1 MNLETTDIVIILIAG
16 FAIIAGIVL
25 RMYLKKQHREK
36 VMQEAVSPD
45 FLKLLE
51 DNVALYS
58 LLPEK
63 LKKELQGRTVV
74 FLEEKE
80 FEGCGGLE
88 ITDQVKVTIAASA
101 CILLLN
107 KDFDYYPTLNSILV
121 YPDAYIASNSKSSLG
136 GITVVQKES
145 ARLGESWTHGNL
157 VLSWQQVKNEA
168 GDIHSHHNVILH
180 EFAHQLDQ
188 LDGYAD
194 GTPPLPCRGIYP
206 RWQKVMK
213 EEYEHLCEEAE
224 HAVRDVID
232 WYGATNPAEFFAVT
246 TESFFCNPLA
256 LQKAHG
262 KLYDLFVEFYQL
274 DPAEWHEN
282 HLNC

>member
-1 MNLETTDIVIILIAG
+1 METFDIILVVVVG
-16 FAIIAGIVL
+16 VLIIGGIILAV
-25 RMYLKKQHREK
+25 YLKQRHREK
-36 VMQEAVSPD
+36 LMQEQLPQEY
-45 FLKLLE
+45 LE
-51 DNVALYS
+51 ILENHVALYS
-58 LLPEK
+58 ILPES
-63 LKKELQGRTVV
+63 LKKELHGRIAI
-74 FLEEKE
+74 FLDEKE

-88 ITDQVKVTIAASA
+88 ITDRVKVTIAAFA

-107 KDFDYYPTLNSILV
+107 KNFDYYPSLNSILV
-121 YPDAYIASNSKSSLG
+121 YPDAYVASNSRSSLG

-157 VLSWQQVKNEA
+157 VLSWQQIENEA
-168 GDIHSHHNVILH
+168 CDIHNHQNVILH

-194 GTPPLPCRGIYP
+194 GTPPLPDKGIYP
-206 RWQKVMK
+206 EWRDVMTR
-213 EEYEHLCEEAE
+213 EYNHLCEEAE

-256 LQKAHG
+256 LKKAHE
-262 KLYDLFVEFYQL
+262 KLYELFIEFYQL
-274 DPAEWHEN
+274 NPAEWRGKH
-282 HLNC
+282 